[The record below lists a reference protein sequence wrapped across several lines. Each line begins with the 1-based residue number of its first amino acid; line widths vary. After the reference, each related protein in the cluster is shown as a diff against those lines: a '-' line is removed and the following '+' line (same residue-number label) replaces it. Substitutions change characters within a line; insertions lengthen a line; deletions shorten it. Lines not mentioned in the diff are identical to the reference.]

1 MAKATVETQT
11 LTRSCNE
18 LLILSALERGPKHGY
33 ELAIDIEE
41 RGGGTFGFKHGTLYP
56 ILHKLEKK
64 KLIRG
69 AWSDEGPRGRRK
81 SYELTN
87 RGHGYLNELRTSW
100 KAFSERLVTVIEGSH
115 S

>member
-1 MAKATVETQT
+1 MAKATVETQS

-33 ELAIDIEE
+33 ELAIEIEE

-69 AWSDEGPRGRRK
+69 AWSNEGPRGKRK
-81 SYELTN
+81 SYELTG
-87 RGHGYLNELRTSW
+87 RGSDYLNELRLSW
-100 KAFSERLVTVIEGSH
+100 KTFNDRLLSVIKGDS

>member
-1 MAKATVETQT
+1 MAKAAVETQT

-41 RGGGTFGFKHGTLYP
+41 RGGGTFVFKHGTLYP

-64 KLIRG
+64 KLIHG
-69 AWSDEGPRGRRK
+69 AWSDEGPRGKRK
-81 SYELTN
+81 SYELTE
-87 RGHGYLNELRTSW
+87 RGRRNLEELRTSW
-100 KAFSERLVTVIEGSH
+100 KAFNERLLAVIDGSH

>member
-1 MAKATVETQT
+1 MTKVTVETQN

-33 ELAIDIEE
+33 ELALDIEE
-41 RGGGTFGFKHGTLYP
+41 RGAGTFGFKHGTLYP

-64 KLIRG
+64 RLIRG
-69 AWSDEGPRGRRK
+69 AWSNEGPRGKRK
-81 SYELTN
+81 SYELTG
-87 RGHGYLNELRTSW
+87 RGRKYLEELRDSW
-100 KAFSERLVTVIEGSH
+100 EAFSARLSTVIERSH